1 MRSTGTSSQP
11 RSSREACRGEWRMHM
26 EPMKTPRSR
35 LRISAYHK
43 VEASLGPWIL
53 CHGSCGC
60 SDSPTTPASAS

>member
-1 MRSTGTSSQP
+1 MD
-11 RSSREACRGEWRMHM
+11 
-26 EPMKTPRSR
+26 PMKTPRSR

-53 CHGSCGC
+53 CHGSFGC